1 MKTFT
6 FLRKRVSVVHPP
18 KRNATILSPI
28 APLIVVNRPSMVIQI
43 VDIVQGSLA
52 TNATEGLATSFLS
65 MPLPLLL
72 HVEFSLTILADPR
85 YFDVVNAFDVINVV
99 SLRRESS
106 TALLAPITRFTIR
119 LYGMC
124 GYW

>member
-6 FLRKRVSVVHPP
+6 FLRKRVSVVHLP
-18 KRNATILSPI
+18 KRNTTILSPI

-43 VDIVQGSLA
+43 VDIVQGCLA
-52 TNATEGLATSFLS
+52 NNATEGLAMFFLS

-85 YFDVVNAFDVINVV
+85 YFDAVNAFDVINVV
-99 SLRRESS
+99 
-106 TALLAPITRFTIR
+106 
-119 LYGMC
+119 
-124 GYW
+124 

>member
-1 MKTFT
+1 M
-6 FLRKRVSVVHPP
+6 
-18 KRNATILSPI
+18 A
-28 APLIVVNRPSMVIQI
+28 IQI
-43 VDIVQGSLA
+43 VDIVQDCLA
-52 TNATEGLATSFLS
+52 NNATEGLAMFFLS

-72 HVEFSLTILADPR
+72 HVELSLAILADPR
-85 YFDVVNAFDVINVV
+85 YFDAVNAFDVINVV